1 MNEKELEIKFF
12 YKFVYDGGKLMKQLN
27 LTKKP
32 LIIAVVGKGGVG
44 KTIITTLMAKNISQ
58 NYSIKLLLIDADPT
72 HPHLSNMV
80 KLVPTKNLETI
91 RIELVNNTLD
101 KEKSIQ
107 ELAENIDFEVYNA
120 IVEGKDF
127 SLISIGQPKD
137 PGCFC
142 PSNALLRKVIESI
155 SKDFDIILIDCEAG
169 LEQIN
174 RMVIKSVDI
183 ILIVSDLSI
192 RSVETANT
200 LRKSAKKF
208 TNYKKL
214 GVILNRVR
222 GNIDLIFN
230 KLEEFNLPL
239 LASIPEDLNILN
251 FDMQGRAIIDL
262 PDNSKSIE
270 SINNLTDK
278 ILSSNFLK
286 L

>member
-1 MNEKELEIKFF
+1 MELI
-12 YKFVYDGGKLMKQLN
+12 
-27 LTKKP
+27 TKP
-32 LIIAVVGKGGVG
+32 LIIAIVGKGGVG
-44 KTIITTLMAKNISQ
+44 KTIITTLLAKNVSQ
-58 NYSIKLLLIDADPT
+58 NYNFKMLLIDADPT

-80 KLVPTKNLETI
+80 KLIPRVSLEMI
-91 RIELVNNTLD
+91 RIDVINKTLV

-127 SLISIGQPKD
+127 SLISIGQPEE

-142 PSNALLRKVIESI
+142 PSNTLLKKVINSI

-174 RMVIKSVDI
+174 RMVIEAVDI

-208 TNYKKL
+208 THYKKL
-214 GVILNRVR
+214 GIILNKVK
-222 GNIDLIFN
+222 GNINYIVD
-230 KLEEFNLPL
+230 KLEELDLPL
-239 LASIPEDLNILN
+239 LARIPEDPNILE
-251 FDMQGRAIIDL
+251 FDIKGRPIIDL
-262 PDNSKSIE
+262 PNNSKSLLSMNKLAEKI
-270 SINNLTDK
+270 INRNYL
-278 ILSSNFLK
+278 LE
-286 L
+286 